1 MLSVIDISVLGKGF
15 DYLSIENKT
24 KPKLQNNFHEFAV
37 DRILH
42 GIFCSD
48 SFPDF
53 SEAHILLLSDT
64 GILTLEDYK
73 C

>member
-1 MLSVIDISVLGKGF
+1 MLSVIDISVVGKGF

-24 KPKLQNNFHEFAV
+24 KPKLLNDFHEFDV

-53 SEAHILLLSDT
+53 SEAPYFTSIRHRHLNLGRL
-64 GILTLEDYK
+64 
-73 C
+73 